1 MPHFPSPSALTN
13 EELIRYSD
21 ISLAQGIALPLTWQ
35 EELTKRLEM
44 VASRSG
50 QLDSR
55 RPSHPI

>member
-13 EELIRYSD
+13 EELVRYAD
-21 ISLAQGIALPLTWQ
+21 LSLAKGVALPLTWQ
-35 EELTKRLEM
+35 EELIKRLET
-44 VASRSG
+44 VAARSG